1 MKNDMLKNILI
12 WIVVATVMLSIFNHF
27 SGQKLMGGTSQVA
40 YSEFINQVRSGVVSE
55 VAIEGGTIRGAYNDG
70 KAFTT
75 YNPGYAGLMGD

>member
-40 YSEFINQVRSGVVSE
+40 YSEFINQVVVASSVKSRLKAAPFGVLIMMVKHSLP
-55 VAIEGGTIRGAYNDG
+55 IIRA
-70 KAFTT
+70 
-75 YNPGYAGLMGD
+75 MRV